1 MRPVMSSRLPFL
13 SRLASLAVALCAAG
27 CFSESPLPECE
38 TLADCPV
45 NQGYN
50 ACIDGWC
57 YRTQACADRPVVA
70 GDGCCA
76 LTEGDRSEDTDCMLA
91 DLALSCRDP
100 AGPSVDNDGN
110 IYVTCL
116 MPLTDGTRN
125 VVLRRLDTSGN
136 LSVPLVAGIGTV
148 AFSPVMGKGSTVMV
162 QFGAGLA
169 RFSTV
174 NLGDAGGQSTGPAAA
189 RVASNGGS
197 DAFRGIGGWPTL
209 DGKVVLIDEEK
220 NILLSYGLPRPDL
233 GAGGAWPPTVS
244 WTGKRM
250 YVTWKAG
257 VLDVVESGSN
267 PLGTL
272 ISMNLPA
279 VPSGAAIDV
288 DGRIYVP
295 LSDGTLR
302 RYQETTSVRLQEVW
316 STVIFGGV
324 GQQAV
329 NLLVDDEGL
338 IIAVSGTGD
347 VQVVKDMEGFG
358 SVVATGSFG
367 TPLAP
372 LHPVLGDSGRVVAS
386 SAAGRIVSVLVDS
399 VSGLVIQGLGF
410 NVPSPPASDM
420 LLLEDVL
427 MYVSETGSLMSWSY
441 PAGPA
446 GRWSRSGANQGSTGR
461 TARPALLSVKP

>member
-1 MRPVMSSRLPFL
+1 MLSWIILVASTLPV
-13 SRLASLAVALCAAG
+13 VG
-27 CFSESPLPECE
+27 CFSESPLAECD

-57 YRTQACADRPVVA
+57 YRTQACADRPVVG

-76 LTEGDRSEDTDCMLA
+76 ITEDDRSADTDCLLM
-91 DLALSCRDP
+91 DIALSCRDP
-100 AGPSVDNDGN
+100 AGPSVDSDGN
-110 IYVTCL
+110 VYVTCL
-116 MPLTDGTRN
+116 MAQNDGTRN

-148 AFSPVMGKGSTVMV
+148 AYSPVMGKGSTAIV
-162 QFGAGLA
+162 QFGGGLA
-169 RFSTV
+169 RFSTQ
-174 NLGDAGGQSTGPAAA
+174 NLADAGGQTSTPAAA
-189 RVASNGGS
+189 RLASNGGS

-220 NILLSYGLPRPDL
+220 NILLSYGLPRVDL
-233 GAGGAWPPTVS
+233 GAAGAWPPTVS

-279 VPSGAAIDV
+279 LPSGAAIDV

-295 LSDGTLR
+295 FSDGTLR

-316 STVIFGGV
+316 STVIFSGV
-324 GQQAV
+324 GQSVV
-329 NLLVDDEGL
+329 NLLIDDDGL
-338 IIAVSGTGD
+338 IIAVSESGD
-347 VQVVKDMEGFG
+347 VQVVKDMDGFG

-367 TPLAP
+367 TPLSSV
-372 LHPVLGDSGRVVAS
+372 HPVLGDSGRVIAAS
-386 SAAGRIVSVLVDS
+386 DSGRIVSVLVD
-399 VSGLVIQGLGF
+399 VDSGVVTPALGF
-410 NVPSPPASDM
+410 NVPSIPASDLI
-420 LLLEDVL
+420 LLDEVL

-441 PAGPA
+441 PAVPA

-461 TARPALLSVKP
+461 TARPVVLSVQP